1 MSIGFAQE
9 RQFQLNPTNS
19 DFGNRVTLVSATLSV
34 PCDVERDSTHSGQIM
49 CYTRYVCTETEHG
62 ITPVSLIKTP
72 SKTRSQLKVS
82 KVSGTIFKE
91 GQVLRKGTDA
101 QKCQVHVHL
110 WALLSLQISIL

>member
-62 ITPVSLIKTP
+62 ITPVSLINLENSFENKK
-72 SKTRSQLKVS
+72 SVESEQSVRYN
-82 KVSGTIFKE
+82 F
-91 GQVLRKGTDA
+91 
-101 QKCQVHVHL
+101 
-110 WALLSLQISIL
+110 